1 MKQLTILFFFITALG
16 LTFTSCSNDSDNDNN
31 ASIVGKWE
39 FLQYGIGTIGQEV
52 LTDRINVTECGK
64 DYMEFLPDGTYK
76 VILFRKENGKC
87 RILEDNGKYTK
98 NGSTLSLIKNNIE
111 ELEPANSEIMILNNT
126 TLKIR
131 IISQIEK
138 ETVSELVIFKKV

>member
-1 MKQLTILFFFITALG
+1 MKQLTILFLFITALG

-39 FLQYGIGTIGQEV
+39 FSQYGIGSIGQEI
-52 LTDRINVTECGK
+52 LTDRINVVECGK
-64 DYMEFLPDGTYK
+64 DYMEFLSDGTYK

-87 RILEDNGKYTK
+87 ITLEDSGKYTK

-111 ELEPANSEIMILNNT
+111 ELEPADSEIIILNNT